1 MPFTTRSMIRR
12 TYSYVTRVWPLIW
25 VNKHVHT
32 FVHVHIY
39 SATQSILF
47 QEREE
52 NICIWNILHTCNI
65 IETILIFTDIAFNVT
80 TWNLF
85 FKKVHVCRCQ
95 IERRSLVRFW
105 TEVPPVFISPV
116 MNVSFLL
123 ANWLEM
129 HKMRCIRQVNKNNF
143 LFSAPEPKA
152 QVHYCDHALS
162 VVRLSVCLSVVNFS
176 HFRLLL

>member
-1 MPFTTRSMIRR
+1 MVDFDRCLTYCIIIWAASSEQGQKGHIHCIIAHFSCLLQHARWFGE
-12 TYSYVTRVWPLIW
+12 TYSYVTLVWPLIW

-52 NICIWNILHTCNI
+52 NICIWNISHTCNI

-85 FKKVHVCRCQ
+85 FKKSSCV
-95 IERRSLVRFW
+95 SLPNLRGIYVV
-105 TEVPPVFISPV
+105 TSTCLEVF
-116 MNVSFLL
+116 FH
-123 ANWLEM
+123 E
-129 HKMRCIRQVNKNNF
+129 
-143 LFSAPEPKA
+143 
-152 QVHYCDHALS
+152 
-162 VVRLSVCLSVVNFS
+162 
-176 HFRLLL
+176 

>member
-1 MPFTTRSMIRR
+1 MKYIKRDVIFRAKKMVDFDRCLTYIWVASSEQGQKGHIHCTIAHFSCLFITTRSTIRR

-47 QEREE
+47 QEWEE

-65 IETILIFTDIAFNVT
+65 IETILIFTEIAFNVT

-85 FKKVHVCRCQ
+85 KKSSCVSLPNLRGIYVVTSTCLEVH
-95 IERRSLVRFW
+95 FG
-105 TEVPPVFISPV
+105 
-116 MNVSFLL
+116 
-123 ANWLEM
+123 
-129 HKMRCIRQVNKNNF
+129 
-143 LFSAPEPKA
+143 
-152 QVHYCDHALS
+152 
-162 VVRLSVCLSVVNFS
+162 
-176 HFRLLL
+176 